1 MSLKSIMPASK
12 DTEKVDSNKTLPTH
26 QTNPSS
32 LTNMQNIVG
41 NQELARIA
49 DEQKFGLTETEFF
62 TIYETNLYQPLKS
75 KVLYKFGVGRSAFRR
90 SNELNDFRQKM
101 KDAARAQASE
111 DIATHLDSNSSLSGN
126 SNISK
131 QFNSMLANKEARSES
146 KVSVNSIMAKE
157 SDRIIDKLVPQATAV
172 NQLKQASIASISSS
186 KNASLKENDKK
197 KKAVSSAKDKAK
209 ELLERF
215 EEPAINEARLIIKGD
230 QSSGAAQPNQA
241 KVDDMT
247 KEVKGQVTMDQ
258 IGEKALKKVIES
270 DSVNSGLTKIA
281 PIINSAVPYD
291 GDSASLDFELKIPVG
306 SGVFVSI
313 GLGAEAEKDD
323 GHLTLGA
330 NIAVGAGVSAGIT
343 DVAVKL
349 GMFIEAKGS
358 SVQSSLNL
366 VSYGMYRNINAGLPS
381 LAQRLW
387 GKGGLSGKSKLE
399 EAELW
404 AATIE
409 AREMEDAENYVDV
422 GQSLSASAEIEAGIY
437 SGEFELSG
445 QRYTKYSKES
455 FETIP
460 ELLFGENTETTLD
473 ALTQKSTRMNQLK
486 TYKKLSASSSTELTL
501 PGVTL
506 AFSAEGAITFYD
518 RALEQL
524 EASISVDLPGEIA
537 GFSAWETIVEEAI
550 PKVISATAK
559 IQKLIEAK
567 NTTPE
572 TPTNNVQDARMK
584 ALQEQLEHKAGQLTT
599 MLSEASETVDP
610 ETGEVESVV
619 EKDSGLT
626 LNFGLELGFKN
637 GVSGDW
643 NIEFDITKSSS
654 IKIETPLLS
663 LEIEKS
669 RKLMSASRGKKDGQI
684 AKELNFYQS

>member
-1 MSLKSIMPASK
+1 MPSKSMMSTSK
-12 DTEKVDSNKTLPTH
+12 DTEKVDTNKTLPPIA
-26 QTNPSS
+26 QTKSS
-32 LTNMQNIVG
+32 NLTDLQKTVG

-49 DEQKFGLTETEFF
+49 EEEQFGLTETEFY
-62 TIYETNLYQPLKS
+62 TIYETNLYKPLKS
-75 KVLYKFGVGRSAFRR
+75 EVLYKFGVGRSAFRR
-90 SNELNDFRQKM
+90 SKKLNDFRQTM

-111 DIATHLDSNSSLSGN
+111 DIATHLDSNSSLAGN

-131 QFNSMLANKEARSES
+131 QFNSMLANKEAHSQS
-146 KVSVNSIMAKE
+146 KVSVNSIMEKE
-157 SDRIIDKLVPQATAV
+157 SDRILHKLVPEDTAV
-172 NQLKQASIASISSS
+172 QQLKQAALASVSSS
-186 KNASLKENDKK
+186 TLKEKDKK
-197 KKAVSSAKDKAK
+197 KKAASSAKDKAK
-209 ELLERF
+209 DLLERF
-215 EEPAINEARLIIKGD
+215 KEPAINEARIIIKGD
-230 QSSGAAQPNQA
+230 QSAGAAEPNQV

-247 KEVKGQVTMDQ
+247 KEVKGQVTLDQ
-258 IGEKALKKVIES
+258 IGEKALKKVIET
-270 DSVNSGLTKIA
+270 DSVNSGLSKIA

-291 GDSASLDFELKIPVG
+291 GDSASLDFELKIPVS

-323 GHLTLGA
+323 GHMTIGA

-366 VSYGMYRNINAGLPS
+366 VSYGMYRNMNAGLPS

-387 GKGGLSGKSKLE
+387 GKGGLSGKSRLE

-404 AATIE
+404 AATVE
-409 AREMEDAENYVDV
+409 AREMEDTENYVDV
-422 GQSLSASAEIEAGIY
+422 GQSLSASAEIETGIY

-460 ELLFGENTETTLD
+460 DLLFGENTETTLD

-506 AFSAEGAITFYD
+506 AFSAEGAITFFD

-559 IQKLIEAK
+559 IQKLIQAK
-567 NTTPE
+567 NTTS
-572 TPTNNVQDARMK
+572 TGQTNNVQDARMK
-584 ALQEQLEHKAGQLTT
+584 ALQEQLENKASELTT
-599 MLSEASETVDP
+599 MLSEATETVDP

-626 LNFGLELGFKN
+626 LNFGLELGFKD
-637 GVSGDW
+637 GKSGDW
-643 NIEFDITKSSS
+643 KIEFDITKSSS
-654 IKIETPLLS
+654 IKIETPFLS
-663 LEIEKS
+663 LELEKS

-684 AKELNFYQS
+684 EKELNFYQS